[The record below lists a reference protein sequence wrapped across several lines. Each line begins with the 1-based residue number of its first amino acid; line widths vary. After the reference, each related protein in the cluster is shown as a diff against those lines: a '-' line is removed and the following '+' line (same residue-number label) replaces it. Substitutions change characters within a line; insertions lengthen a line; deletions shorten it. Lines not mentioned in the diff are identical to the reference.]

1 MWLLKYKPGRALVS
15 RLVELRTRRYNNQTT
30 LPETGSMSDINA
42 LFSQMEQQFDATAAV
57 GVEAV
62 FQYQLDDAGPWFVA
76 IADGNCTITEGENAS
91 PTVTLSMDSQTLSE
105 IMSGELDGMSA
116 FMGGRVRADGD
127 IMVAT
132 QLAKL
137 FPPA

>member
-1 MWLLKYKPGRALVS
+1 MWLLKYKPGRMLVS
-15 RLVELRTRRYNNQTT
+15 RLLKLRVRRYHRHTT
-30 LPETGSMSDINA
+30 DPEQGNMTDTSV
-42 LFSQMEQQFDATAAV
+42 LFSKMEQQFDAAAAA
-57 GVEAV
+57 GVDAV
-62 FQYQLDDAGPWFVA
+62 FQFQLDDSGPWFVTVA
-76 IADGNCTITEGENAS
+76 EGCCTVTEGESEA
-91 PTVTLSMDSQTLSE
+91 PTVTLSMDSGTLGE

-132 QLAKL
+132 QLANL